1 VPVYVEFW
9 NETEAIKEDEAGNGY
24 RDDVVAFEATEYE
37 VGPDSLIFHG
47 YHPDWG
53 DMYFS
58 AQFDGRRVA
67 TQTSYEL
74 GSGHRPA
81 NADRPIIV
89 GDMLVKGHV
98 FRDVALFLAFLH

>member
-1 VPVYVEFW
+1 
-9 NETEAIKEDEAGNGY
+9 
-24 RDDVVAFEATEYE
+24 
-37 VGPDSLIFHG
+37 
-47 YHPDWG
+47 
-53 DMYFS
+53 
-58 AQFDGRRVA
+58 
-67 TQTSYEL
+67 L